1 LSDEHSFS
9 FQLPAEDAGC
19 VIITTGSFI
28 QKEGGA
34 TAWERGIG
42 KQKEETG
49 EGVVEKEG
57 I

>member
-1 LSDEHSFS
+1 
-9 FQLPAEDAGC
+9 LPAEDAGC